1 MGDTARQLS
10 PSFFVAVD
18 TAREPPHVSN
28 PVPILSPCIGICEL
42 GAQGL
47 CVGCWRTGDEIA
59 AWSAFSP
66 SQRDYLMQFV
76 LPQREGLHHRV

>member
-10 PSFFVAVD
+10 PTSFVAAD
-18 TAREPPHVSN
+18 KAREPPHVSLS
-28 PVPILSPCIGICEL
+28 VPILSPCIGICEL
-42 GAQGL
+42 GEHGL
-47 CVGCWRTGDEIA
+47 CTGCWRTGDEIA